1 MLTPKEN
8 LIILGCATAAAVVVI
23 PTGCLKGGASV
34 SYFIA
39 RVMLFFFSENKH
51 HRARRSSLHHHI
63 LYRRVYRKKN
73 LCDKFI
79 SMAPA
84 YVIPLSLFFFFW
96 LKTNLYTYYK

>member
-39 RVMLFFFSENKH
+39 RVMLFFFFRKQT
-51 HRARRSSLHHHI
+51 SSRPALEPSSSHI
-63 LYRRVYRKKN
+63 
-73 LCDKFI
+73 I
-79 SMAPA
+79 
-84 YVIPLSLFFFFW
+84 
-96 LKTNLYTYYK
+96 